1 MALTVGIIQGKAPD
15 GSGNGGVT
23 EAQLSAP
30 IVDFISPGAR
40 DAASMRVDP
49 PGASAR
55 QVIIKA
61 GRYYAPNATGTM
73 VYVVDLDT
81 DYTLSLATNG
91 AGNPRISSIVLKIDK
106 ATTPNIYADNVA
118 TFVEVQGTAAA
129 SPSAPNDSNIQS
141 GVGAGNVGVR
151 LADVT
156 LSAGYT
162 TVTAPNIAD
171 KRTTAAIKLSTGAIL
186 LGYASKT
193 SNTTTSSATPVAVSG
208 LSAAVTIPSGGR
220 SVELTF
226 SANSVY
232 ASSAA
237 FITISLWDGTVGSG
251 TQIGSFTANPTSAG
265 QQLTANGS
273 VMVTPSAGAKTY
285 NVGIQTS
292 AGTATLVGSSTSPAQ
307 IAIKLI

>member
-1 MALTVGIIQGKAPD
+1 MAITVGIIQGKAPD

-81 DYTLSLATNG
+81 DYTLNLATNG
-91 AGNPRISSIVLKIDK
+91 AGNPRISAIVLKIDK
-106 ATTPNIYADNVA
+106 AITPNIYADNVA
-118 TFVEVQGTAAA
+118 SFVEVQGSAAGSPTA
-129 SPSAPNDSNIQS
+129 PSDSTIQS

-156 LSAGYT
+156 LSAGYV
-162 TVTAPNIAD
+162 TVTSPNIAD
-171 KRTTAAIKLSTGAIL
+171 KRTGAAVNGSKVKLIEGHTSASSSLALTTTLQDVAGTSVTFTLPTASVVRVSVTFDFDGNTAVTAGDIA
-186 LGYASKT
+186 LGYLSVDG
-193 SNTTTSSATPVAVSG
+193 SNQTEACLLKFTTNSARSTVSRTFRLVLGAGSHTLKLQAANNAHSAGIAWSPHSG
-208 LSAAVTIPSGGR
+208 LDYWVVS
-220 SVELTF
+220 
-226 SANSVY
+226 
-232 ASSAA
+232 
-237 FITISLWDGTVGSG
+237 
-251 TQIGSFTANPTSAG
+251 Q
-265 QQLTANGS
+265 
-273 VMVTPSAGAKTY
+273 
-285 NVGIQTS
+285 
-292 AGTATLVGSSTSPAQ
+292 
-307 IAIKLI
+307 

>member
-1 MALTVGIIQGKAPD
+1 MAITVGIIQGKAPD

-61 GRYYAPNATGTM
+61 GRYYASNATGTM

-118 TFVEVQGTAAA
+118 SFVEVQGTAAA
-129 SPSAPNDSNIQS
+129 SPSAPTDSNIQS

-171 KRTTAAIKLSTGAIL
+171 KRTTATLNPSKFTTYLGSAIKTTVSTTTSGTPVSIGFSVTVIVPAGRQVKIDLFANSLWTSGGAGFSSVSLWRGAVGGGTKI
-186 LGYASKT
+186 T
-193 SNTTTSSATPVAVSG
+193 SNTAQS
-208 LSAAVTIPSGGR
+208 
-220 SVELTF
+220 
-226 SANSVY
+226 
-232 ASSAA
+232 
-237 FITISLWDGTVGSG
+237 TV
-251 TQIGSFTANPTSAG
+251 AG
-265 QQLTANGS
+265 QQIPCNLTAIDNPG
-273 VMVTPSAGAKTY
+273 AGTVTY
-285 NVGIQTS
+285 NIGLSVS
-292 AGTATLVGSSTSPAQ
+292 ANTANFQASAADPAFLIATTL
-307 IAIKLI
+307 